1 MLELRH
7 HAAFKIAVLLLS
19 IAIVAS
25 GCSSPRKRA
34 ADPDAV
40 TAPMVVSDL
49 DGKPFDI
56 GAVLDGGETVALV
69 FWRPNCA
76 ACRNEAD
83 ALAAAARENDGS
95 VRFFG
100 VVAGRERIFDSAS
113 IRKTSNDW
121 GLGYPSLRDGD
132 LSLMNLL
139 GVSMTPT
146 IVIIDPTR
154 TVRYQSH
161 RPPTNWTAYTD

>member
-1 MLELRH
+1 MPVRPRL
-7 HAAFKIAVLLLS
+7 A
-19 IAIVAS
+19 AIVLALAAVVLATS
-25 GCSSPRKRA
+25 GCGSPQKRPH
-34 ADPDAV
+34 DPDTV

-56 GAVLDGGETVALV
+56 GAVLDRGETVALV
-69 FWRPNCA
+69 FWQTTCG
-76 ACRNEAD
+76 ACQNEAD
-83 ALAAAARENDGS
+83 TLSAAARANEGT

-100 VVAGRERIFDSAS
+100 VVPGSERIVESAT
-113 IRKTSNDW
+113 IRKTSDDW
-121 GLGYPSLRDGD
+121 GLAYPTLRDRD

-146 IVIIDPTR
+146 IVIVDPTR

-161 RPPTNWTAYTD
+161 RPPSNWSAYTK